1 MNCLLLLHIF
11 LHAQIELLLLYNDKL
26 IVSKIRELRQ
36 LRSGL
41 REFIENNK
49 TLLLDCGIFLDNQ
62 IDKINN
68 RINVLKHYK
77 A

>member
-1 MNCLLLLHIF
+1 MTNLNSYLNTLPLDD
-11 LHAQIELLLLYNDKL
+11 NDKL

-49 TLLLDCGIFLDNQ
+49 TLLSECGIFLDNQ
-62 IDKINN
+62 IEKINKK
-68 RINVLKHYK
+68 LTF
-77 A
+77 

>member
-1 MNCLLLLHIF
+1 MTNINSYLNALPLND
-11 LHAQIELLLLYNDKL
+11 NDKL

-49 TLLLDCGIFLDNQ
+49 DVLTECGIFLDSQ

-68 RINVLKHYK
+68 KINILKHYK
-77 A
+77 Q

>member
-1 MNCLLLLHIF
+1 MTNINSYLNALPLND
-11 LHAQIELLLLYNDKL
+11 NDKL

-49 TLLLDCGIFLDNQ
+49 DVLAECGIFLDSQ

-68 RINVLKHYK
+68 KINTLKHYK
-77 A
+77 Q

>member
-1 MNCLLLLHIF
+1 MSDLNSYLNALPL
-11 LHAQIELLLLYNDKL
+11 NDKDKL

-41 REFIENNK
+41 KEFIENNK
-49 TLLLDCGIFLDNQ
+49 AILSDCGIFLDNQ

-68 RINVLKHYK
+68 RINILKHYK
-77 A
+77 I

>member
-1 MNCLLLLHIF
+1 MTNINSYLNALPLND
-11 LHAQIELLLLYNDKL
+11 NDKL

-49 TLLLDCGIFLDNQ
+49 DVLAECGIFLDSQ

-68 RINVLKHYK
+68 KINILKHYK
-77 A
+77 Q

>member
-1 MNCLLLLHIF
+1 MANLNSYLNALPLND
-11 LHAQIELLLLYNDKL
+11 NDKL

-36 LRSGL
+36 LRNGL

-49 TLLLDCGIFLDNQ
+49 TLLSECGIFLDSQ

-68 RINVLKHYK
+68 KINVLKHYK
-77 A
+77 Q